1 MPARPLP
8 PLVIRRVNWH
18 RPVWVARVLAE
29 TLLLMAWVLLAAIV
43 LRLGQSAHHATVA
56 PSLWAL
62 GMAMGGAL
70 AGHLWSRRWLWPA
83 ESVHTS
89 APSDTQIQA
98 EALADERRLSN
109 AMEQGRGEERLRIAQ
124 DLHDDI
130 GARLLT
136 LLYQAPTP
144 EMGDYIRHTLQDLKT
159 LTRGLAAPSHRLSD
173 AAAEWKRD
181 LSHRLELAHCALT
194 WEMQA
199 DQDVDLSMVQW
210 SALTRIL
217 RELVT
222 NAICHARAEHVTVTL
237 ILAENMLTLR
247 VSDDGQGQAPQQWAH
262 GLGLSG
268 VRKRVKQLN
277 GEVRWF
283 ERDPVGICA
292 EVWVPHFVGLPP
304 AGQRSH

>member
-29 TLLLMAWVLLAAIV
+29 TLLFMAWVLLAAIL
-43 LRLGQSAHHATVA
+43 LRLGPAIHAAAV

-62 GMAMGGAL
+62 GLAMGSAL
-70 AGHLWSRRWLWPA
+70 AGHLWSRRLLWPPEA
-83 ESVHTS
+83 VHAS
-89 APSDTQIQA
+89 PLSDTQRQA
-98 EALADERRLSN
+98 DAQRLSD
-109 AMEQGRGEERLRIAQ
+109 AVEQGRGEERLRIAQ

-136 LLYQAPTP
+136 LMYQAPTP

-217 RELVT
+217 RELVS

-304 AGQRSH
+304 DGQRSH